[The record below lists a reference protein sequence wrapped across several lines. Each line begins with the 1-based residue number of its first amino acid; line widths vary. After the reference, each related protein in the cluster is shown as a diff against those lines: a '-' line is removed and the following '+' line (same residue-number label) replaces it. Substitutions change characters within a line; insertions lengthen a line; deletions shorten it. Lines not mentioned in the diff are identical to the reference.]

1 MHGLSKIYFKCDSYS
16 WKSSEGHKNG
26 LPGSQKWFFF
36 TQIQLCSWVST
47 LASRAMCRKKRIMVG
62 CHPVLY
68 FTIQATKK
76 YSTSRYVLI
85 NHQLILGTFLKCYIA
100 RVKMMRKD
108 RLRRN
113 ICFPLCWSSPRSNY
127 VPPVKTQ
134 HSSTN
139 CCETFLC
146 CWATNY
152 SRPSK
157 LLCNISLLLGN

>member
-1 MHGLSKIYFKCDSYS
+1 MHVILIFGERSLFLGK
-16 WKSSEGHKNG
+16 
-26 LPGSQKWFFF
+26 LRRSQKRPPWVPKMIFF
-36 TQIQLCSWVST
+36 TQIQLFSWVST
-47 LASRAMCRKKRIMVG
+47 LASRAMCRKKRILGG

-68 FTIQATKK
+68 FTIKATNR

-134 HSSTN
+134 HNST
-139 CCETFLC
+139 F
-146 CWATNY
+146 
-152 SRPSK
+152 
-157 LLCNISLLLGN
+157 LCNISLLLGN